1 MALNIVER
9 DIRAAVD
16 RYSDSE
22 LRKKMGQTYLH
33 DIRISSENASVAF
46 QQGVVNVME
55 GMKFTQEEMNQ
66 INQSY
71 NSTSNWKNIVNKLF
85 GQMSRMSTVVETNHE
100 IRSFRQFYKLG
111 VASSRGIFLLK
122 GSTKDRIIIRLYNNS
137 SEYKGTGLTKFNKE
151 LRKVAWTLWK
161 ETYLKGVNTSEGAK
175 LQNISLESRL
185 PPKSPKSKTGTSV
198 ASAFGRGT
206 PFAHDSETAV
216 GTFGLEE
223 LEQDLRS
230 NQDFTAALG
239 ALQTYGISVDVVKSV
254 KQSLDLTF
262 EKQIIVMPDG
272 TEQEVRVVK
281 GSIRKQGKEPGDW
294 TNIKQDILGSKSNK
308 KEGSLAKFL
317 DSANAKIRALDPA
330 TAADAEASEPYS
342 KRAGKRA
349 AERIVK
355 AALKAEGA
363 KRTKGKAPKKA
374 KPGTQSTKIKMSTG
388 LSTVAKAQILTIAG
402 GAKLSAR
409 KGRSKSKEEKGGSLS
424 LPKLRTNINR
434 SLGAE
439 IRRNMGKPA
448 LTNRTGEFSNSA
460 EVLNLRDTG
469 RTITGEYTYT
479 LTGGGKSSNRS
490 QVYSTFENSG
500 KWPSGY
506 NPKPLIAKSIRN
518 LALRYT
524 ERKFTLR
531 RV

>member
-16 RYSDSE
+16 RYSDNE

-71 NSTSNWKNIVNKLF
+71 NSTSTWKNIVNKLF

-100 IRSFRQFYKLG
+100 LRSFRQFYKLG

-151 LRKVAWTLWK
+151 LRKVAWNLWK
-161 ETYLKGVNTSEGAK
+161 ETYLEGSGNK
-175 LQNISLESRL
+175 LEDITLESRL

-230 NQDFTAALG
+230 NQDFTSALG

-262 EKQIIVMPDG
+262 EKEIIVMPDG

-281 GSIRKQGKEPGDW
+281 GSIRRQGKEPGDW

-317 DSANAKIRALDPA
+317 DSANTKIRALDPA

-409 KGRSKSKEEKGGSLS
+409 RGRRKSKEEKGADLN
-424 LPKLRTNINR
+424 LTKLRSNINR

-439 IRRNMGKPA
+439 VRRNMGKPA

-460 EVLNLRDTG
+460 QVVNLRDTG
-469 RTITGEYTYT
+469 RTITAEYTYT
-479 LTGGGKSSNRS
+479 LTGGGNSKNSS

-500 KWPSGY
+500 RWPTGY

-518 LALRYT
+518 TALKYT

>member
-71 NSTSNWKNIVNKLF
+71 NSTSTWKNIVNKLF

-100 IRSFRQFYKLG
+100 LRSFRQFYKLG

-151 LRKVAWTLWK
+151 LRKVAWNLWK
-161 ETYLKGVNTSEGAK
+161 ETYLEGSGNK
-175 LQNISLESRL
+175 LEDITLESRL

-230 NQDFTAALG
+230 NQDFTSALG

-262 EKQIIVMPDG
+262 EKEIIVMPDG

-281 GSIRKQGKEPGDW
+281 GSIRRQGKEPGDW

-317 DSANAKIRALDPA
+317 DSANTKIRALDPA

-409 KGRSKSKEEKGGSLS
+409 RGRRKSKEEKGADLN
-424 LPKLRTNINR
+424 LTKLRSNINR

-439 IRRNMGKPA
+439 VRRNMGKPA

-460 EVLNLRDTG
+460 QVVNLRDTG
-469 RTITGEYTYT
+469 RTITAEYTYT
-479 LTGGGKSSNRS
+479 LTGGGNSKNSS

-500 KWPSGY
+500 RWPTGY

-518 LALRYT
+518 TALKYT

>member
-16 RYSDSE
+16 RYSDNE

-71 NSTSNWKNIVNKLF
+71 NSTSTWKNIVNKLF

-100 IRSFRQFYKLG
+100 LRSFRQFYKLG

-151 LRKVAWTLWK
+151 LRKVAWNLWK
-161 ETYLKGVNTSEGAK
+161 ETYLEGSGNK
-175 LQNISLESRL
+175 LEDITLESRL

-230 NQDFTAALG
+230 NQDFTSALG

-262 EKQIIVMPDG
+262 EKEIIVMPDG

-281 GSIRKQGKEPGDW
+281 GSIRRQGKEPGDW

-317 DSANAKIRALDPA
+317 DSANTKIRALDPA

-402 GAKLSAR
+402 GAKLSVR
-409 KGRSKSKEEKGGSLS
+409 RGRRKSKEEKGADLN
-424 LPKLRTNINR
+424 LTKLRSNINR

-439 IRRNMGKPA
+439 VRRNMGKPA

-460 EVLNLRDTG
+460 QVVNLRDTG
-469 RTITGEYTYT
+469 RTITAEYTYT
-479 LTGGGKSSNRS
+479 LTGGGNSKNSS

-500 KWPSGY
+500 RWPTGY

-518 LALRYT
+518 TALKYT